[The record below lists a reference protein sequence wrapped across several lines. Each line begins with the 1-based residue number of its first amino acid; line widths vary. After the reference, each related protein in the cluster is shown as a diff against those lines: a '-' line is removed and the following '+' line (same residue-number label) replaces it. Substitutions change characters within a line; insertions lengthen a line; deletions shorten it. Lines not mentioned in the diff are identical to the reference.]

1 MKRWIFLHV
10 IFLSLIPWVQAQVY
24 LTNQG
29 QVVFRSEAPLELIQA
44 TSQELRGAIDASKNS
59 FAFTIPM
66 SSFHGFNSPL
76 QEEHFCEKFLECH
89 RHSKATFLGRILEE
103 VDFSQPGTYEIRAK
117 GKLSIHGVTEE
128 RIIRS
133 RLTVGEDGLT
143 VQSDFSVRLADHD
156 VRIPQVV
163 YQKIAEDISVK
174 VSLDLKPQ
182 QP

>member
-10 IFLSLIPWVQAQVY
+10 ILLGLIPYTYGQVFI
-24 LTNQG
+24 TSQG
-29 QVVFRSEAPLELIQA
+29 QVDFRSDAPLELIQA
-44 TSQELRGAIDASKNS
+44 SSQELRGAIDASKNS

-76 QEEHFCEKFLECH
+76 QEEHFCEKFLECP
-89 RHSKATFLGRILEE
+89 RYPKATFLGRILEE
-103 VDFSQPGTYEIRAK
+103 VDFNQPGTYEVRAK

-133 RLTVGEDGLT
+133 SLTVAEDGVSIT
-143 VQSDFSVRLADHD
+143 SDFSVRLADHD

-174 VSLDLKPQ
+174 VALDLKPQ